1 MLGPRAVAHALGGGV
16 AGPNAVLAPGP
27 GHSRRDR
34 SLSVKFDPRAPD
46 GFVVYSFAGDDPIL
60 CRDHVRRCVGMDR
73 FIAPTKQPGPPRT
86 GSLDIWHE
94 ARDPRGTGVETYL
107 AKRGLVLPAG
117 AAGGALKVHP
127 SCPIGGDE
135 VSGLVALGRNGNP
148 HQPGALH

>member
-1 MLGPRAVAHALGGGV
+1 MLDARAVAHALGGDV

-73 FIAPTKQPGPPRT
+73 FIAPTTQPGPPRT
-86 GSLDIWHE
+86 GPLAFLHQGP
-94 ARDPRGTGVETYL
+94 DPPGT
-107 AKRGLVLPAG
+107 
-117 AAGGALKVHP
+117 
-127 SCPIGGDE
+127 E
-135 VSGLVALGRNGNP
+135 V
-148 HQPGALH
+148 QT

>member
-94 ARDPRGTGVETYL
+94 ARDPPGTVVETYL
-107 AKRGLVLPAG
+107 AKRGLGLPAG
-117 AAGGALKVHP
+117 AAGDPITLPP
-127 SCPIGGDE
+127 SLPFP
-135 VSGLVALGRNGNP
+135 R
-148 HQPGALH
+148 HQLSPLPPPVR